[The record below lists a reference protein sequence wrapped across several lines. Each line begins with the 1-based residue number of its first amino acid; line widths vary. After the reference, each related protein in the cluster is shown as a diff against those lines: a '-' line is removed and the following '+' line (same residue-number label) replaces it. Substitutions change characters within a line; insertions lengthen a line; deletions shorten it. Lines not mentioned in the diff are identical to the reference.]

1 MLQVHRLVQ
10 QLPNP
15 NTRMLEMLLSHL
27 ANIVVKCDKNL
38 MTVANLG
45 VCFGRAVNEM
55 FPKFSQ
61 YSEKALG
68 ESDNLTYLSHLIIFK
83 DTMIV
88 GHLDIVTL
96 SESRVFQL
104 L

>member
-1 MLQVHRLVQ
+1 MQVHRLVQ

-45 VCFGRAVNEM
+45 VCFGKDVKDI
-55 FPKFSQ
+55 FKKCPQ
-61 YSEKALG
+61 YSEK
-68 ESDNLTYLSHLIIFK
+68 
-83 DTMIV
+83 
-88 GHLDIVTL
+88 TL
-96 SESRVFQL
+96 AC
-104 L
+104 